1 MSMPS
6 VSTETRGGS
15 TLVFGGARSGK
26 SRFAETLVADR
37 LVRTGGE
44 AVYVATA
51 AAGDAEM
58 AERITRHRADRDPA
72 WRTVEEPLDLVSVLE
87 REASDGRVVLVDCLT
102 LWLSNVM
109 FADRD
114 ADAEIAALARSL
126 PHLAGPV
133 VLVSNETGLGIVP
146 DNALSRAFRDLQGR
160 LNQAVAAAAGRV
172 VLVAAGQP
180 LLLKP
185 SPVEIRI

>member
-1 MSMPS
+1 MPS
-6 VSTETRGGS
+6 VSKGPRGGT

-26 SRFAETLVADR
+26 SRFAEMLVAER
-37 LVRTGGE
+37 LARIGGE

-58 AERITRHRADRDPA
+58 VERIARHRADRDPA
-72 WRTVEEPLDLVSVLE
+72 WRTVEESLDLVSALK
-87 REASDGRVVLVDCLT
+87 REASDGHVVLVDCLT
-102 LWLSNVM
+102 LWLSNLM

-114 ADAEIAALARSL
+114 VEAEIATLARSL

-160 LNQAVAAAAGRV
+160 LNQAVAAAADRV
-172 VLVAAGQP
+172 VFVAAGQP